1 MKNSGYAASS
11 IVCGFLAVIVL
22 LLSSGCSSLKV
33 VETWHK
39 PAVQEHRYQKI
50 MILGIARDEGK
61 RGTFENLVADELSK
75 HQVVAVPANT
85 VIPVLNMDKMSREAI
100 ISVVKASGCDAV
112 LTTRAMAVGSSA
124 VSQGGETAYIYGANI
139 LSSHYDFMKATLQ
152 TSLYD
157 VATEQLVWSSTVTTA
172 DSDSTARVSRDLGRF
187 FYDSLR
193 RDGLL

>member
-1 MKNSGYAASS
+1 
-11 IVCGFLAVIVL
+11 
-22 LLSSGCSSLKV
+22 
-33 VETWHK
+33 
-39 PAVQEHRYQKI
+39 
-50 MILGIARDEGK
+50 
-61 RGTFENLVADELSK
+61 
-75 HQVVAVPANT
+75 
-85 VIPVLNMDKMSREAI
+85 
-100 ISVVKASGCDAV
+100 
-112 LTTRAMAVGSSA
+112 MAVGSSA

-157 VATEQLVWSSTVTTA
+157 VATEQLVWSSTVTTS

>member
-1 MKNSGYAASS
+1 
-11 IVCGFLAVIVL
+11 
-22 LLSSGCSSLKV
+22 
-33 VETWHK
+33 
-39 PAVQEHRYQKI
+39 